1 MSQNDLGIR
10 LMILPGKLRIKWTW
24 GSGSTDPIANGGH
37 GDMKLPRRGFDALL
51 AGVSDQTKTM
61 VKRVFHITDQ
71 IVITDGHRPEILTEP
86 PLPWPPHQGSD
97 LPPPLLTHTLQLHRG
112 DTMYQGN
119 PRMPS
124 ALTILFTKC

>member
-10 LMILPGKLRIKWTW
+10 LLILPGKLRIKWTW
-24 GSGSTDPIANGGH
+24 GSGSPDPFANGGH
-37 GDMKLPRRGFDALL
+37 GGMKHPRRGFDALL

-86 PLPWPPHQGSD
+86 PLPWSS
-97 LPPPLLTHTLQLHRG
+97 PPPTRAATSLLTILTHTLQFHRG
-112 DTMYQGN
+112 EYDVPFQS
-119 PRMPS
+119 R
-124 ALTILFTKC
+124 ILFHR